1 MTKSPKLPKVNKPFF
16 FKKLS
21 VCDISFESYFS
32 FIPEGN
38 FFGVITKGKS
48 SSLQWRGG
56 VVIDSLE
63 SVKSWI
69 KHINPQLSGTLHS
82 AQT

>member
-1 MTKSPKLPKVNKPFF
+1 MIYHLKAIFHLALKE
-16 FKKLS
+16 
-21 VCDISFESYFS
+21 I
-32 FIPEGN
+32 
-38 FFGVITKGKS
+38 FGVITKGKS
-48 SSLQWRGG
+48 DSLQWRGG